1 MSETLEI
8 DKPYIESKVNDWVR
22 KVEELY
28 LLVKNS
34 LVNNK
39 QIECKSIDNM
49 VMREEL
55 MQKYGV
61 PPKNV
66 PIFDLYKDKKL
77 IATFRP
83 VGLWVIGA
91 KGRIDILTKTG
102 AFILV
107 NISEN
112 ESQPEWKV
120 FAPKNRKKGENF
132 NAAFIDKLVNAL

>member
-66 PIFDLYKDKKL
+66 PIL
-77 IATFRP
+77 I
-83 VGLWVIGA
+83 
-91 KGRIDILTKTG
+91 D
-102 AFILV
+102 
-107 NISEN
+107 
-112 ESQPEWKV
+112 
-120 FAPKNRKKGENF
+120 
-132 NAAFIDKLVNAL
+132 